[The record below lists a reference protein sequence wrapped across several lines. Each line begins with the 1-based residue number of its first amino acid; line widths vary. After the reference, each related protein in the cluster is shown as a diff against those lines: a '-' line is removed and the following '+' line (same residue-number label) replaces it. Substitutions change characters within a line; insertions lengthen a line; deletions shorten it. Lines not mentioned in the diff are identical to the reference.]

1 MKRYFLVRG
10 LFLACVVCVCALNL
24 AAQSSS
30 TRSPK
35 PSSKTSS
42 KAGSKPS
49 TQLLSYLID
58 KEESQ
63 AGFKVKTR
71 LKNVDGVF
79 GTWTANLK
87 LDPTTFTTLAFD
99 VTVQS
104 ASISTGSG
112 IEDNEIKN
120 KNFFAVEEYPV
131 IKLVSRKI
139 VPQDKNHG
147 QMTADFTLRGI
158 TKGVLVPLIL
168 ELDGK
173 GSGSLKGEFE
183 IDRKDFGITHNM
195 TLVPIADTVNVY
207 FDFKIQ
213 EKPHDFPIKRR

>member
-1 MKRYFLVRG
+1 MKRYSLVRG
-10 LFLACVVCVCALNL
+10 LFLACVVCVCVLNL

-30 TRSPK
+30 TPSPK

-42 KAGSKPS
+42 KASSKPS
-49 TQLLSYLID
+49 AQLFSYLVD
-58 KEESQ
+58 KEGSQ

-87 LDPTTFTTLAFD
+87 LDPTTFATLTFD

-112 IEDNEIKN
+112 IEDKEIKN
-120 KNFFAVEEYPV
+120 KSFFAVEEYPV

-158 TKGVLVPLIL
+158 TKSVVVPL
-168 ELDGK
+168 
-173 GSGSLKGEFE
+173 
-183 IDRKDFGITHNM
+183 
-195 TLVPIADTVNVY
+195 TLQLTAG
-207 FDFKIQ
+207 FW
-213 EKPHDFPIKRR
+213 